1 MIIVCG
7 LSAGV
12 AAAAVRTSVAA
23 ALEVIDVKQPE
34 ARPVNES
41 LCHHHV
47 AFLCLTSKVTV
58 IFFAADGSHILAV
71 ELPQTLMVQGV

>member
-1 MIIVCG
+1 MIIVSG

-12 AAAAVRTSVAA
+12 AAAAAAVRTSVAA

-47 AFLCLTSKVTV
+47 AFLCLMPKVTV
-58 IFFAADGSHILAV
+58 ISLQLMDLISSDADG
-71 ELPQTLMVQGV
+71 PTGLMK